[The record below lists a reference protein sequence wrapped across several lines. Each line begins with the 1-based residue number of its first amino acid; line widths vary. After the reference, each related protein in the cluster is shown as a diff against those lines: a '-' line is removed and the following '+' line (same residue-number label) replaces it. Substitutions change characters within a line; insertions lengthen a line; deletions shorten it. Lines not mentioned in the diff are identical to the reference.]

1 MTKDDL
7 KKTSKYLSYI
17 LRHAPESINLT
28 LDAQGWAHVSDLI
41 AKSEHHLTHDLIAEV
56 VRTNAKQRFSLNHD
70 GSRIR
75 ANQGHSI
82 QVDLGLVP
90 QTPPNILFHG
100 TAKTNLASIR
110 QNGLL
115 KGTRHHVHLSEDTVT
130 ARAVGGRHG
139 TPVVLT
145 ILSEDMAQNGH
156 TFYQSANGVWLVDHV
171 PPQFLK

>member
-17 LRHAPESINLT
+17 LRHAPDSIGLT
-28 LDAQGWAHVSDLI
+28 LDAQGWALVSDLI
-41 AKSEHHLTHDLIAEV
+41 SKAEPPLTQDLIKEV

-70 GSRIR
+70 GSCIR

-82 QVDLGLVP
+82 QIDLGLAP
-90 QTPPNILFHG
+90 QTPPNILFNG

-115 KGTRHHVHLSEDTVT
+115 KGTRHHVHLSDNTET
-130 ARAVGGRHG
+130 AKAVGGRHG
-139 TPVVLT
+139 SPIVLT
-145 ILSEDMAQNGH
+145 IRSEDMVLNGH
-156 TFYQSANGVWLVDHV
+156 TFFQSANGVWLVEHV
-171 PPQFLK
+171 PPQFLE